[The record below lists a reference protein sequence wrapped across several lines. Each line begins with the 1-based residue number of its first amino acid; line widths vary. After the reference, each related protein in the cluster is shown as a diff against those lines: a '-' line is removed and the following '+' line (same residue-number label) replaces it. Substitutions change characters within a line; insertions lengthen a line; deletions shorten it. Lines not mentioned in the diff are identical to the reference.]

1 MKDEEQIRR
10 VIALQKEI
18 EDHKREVSEL
28 LDGVM
33 KANKEIT
40 LGSRI
45 VLDGVLW
52 EITRWPYPGS
62 PRNEN
67 FSAWRLG
74 NKGKVMQ

>member
-18 EDHKREVSEL
+18 EDHKREVSKL

-33 KANKEIT
+33 KGNKEMT

-52 EITRWPYPGS
+52 EITRWPYAGA
-62 PRNEN
+62 PRKDD
-67 FSAWRLG
+67 FFAWKLS
-74 NKGKVMQ
+74 NKGKVVQ